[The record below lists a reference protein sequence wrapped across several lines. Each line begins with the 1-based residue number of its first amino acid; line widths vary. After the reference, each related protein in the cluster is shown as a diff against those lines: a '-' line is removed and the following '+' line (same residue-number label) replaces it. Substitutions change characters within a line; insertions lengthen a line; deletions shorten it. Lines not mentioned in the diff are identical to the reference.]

1 MKKGNRIEI
10 ISVEEKFDIEIG
22 QESKKYR
29 LRGKIDRIDKIN
41 EELRIIDYKTGKKIY
56 KKELTLNS
64 IENIKKAE
72 GIYNL
77 QLLIYMIAMY
87 KKHGYEDMKCGIVCL
102 KNMKEGVLE
111 GKFEGNNKLKEKE
124 LKKYENEII
133 LLINEILDINI
144 ALSN

>member
-1 MKKGNRIEI
+1 MALN
-10 ISVEEKFDIEIG
+10 DIEN
-22 QESKKYR
+22 
-29 LRGKIDRIDKIN
+29 L
-41 EELRIIDYKTGKKIY
+41 
-56 KKELTLNS
+56 KEPG
-64 IENIKKAE
+64 

-87 KKHGYEDMKCGIVCL
+87 KKRGYEDIKCGIVCL

-111 GKFEGNNKLKEKE
+111 GKFEGNLKLKEKE

-133 LLINEILDINI
+133 LLINEILDINL